1 MLYKGAF
8 IARIPNDEHAESKI
22 AEFKRQ
28 HGQLRLC
35 GRHKDRVGQLK
46 SIGRKPNCHHDLPW
60 RLGSE
65 IVIYRAESGM
75 TYQQFQS
82 LKVGDLVQPYHT
94 AYRSKYGAVGV
105 VVEKKGKNKL
115 RVAFSGKTQWA
126 TRQQMILLTQEEGQQ
141 CHTIIQ

>member
-1 MLYKGAF
+1 MLYKGSF

-46 SIGRKPNCHHDLPW
+46 AVGRKPNHNGDLPW
-60 RLGSE
+60 RLGTE

-75 TYQQFQS
+75 TYQQFKS
-82 LKVGDLVQPYHT
+82 LKVGDLVQPYHP
-94 AYRSKYGAVGV
+94 AYQSRFGKVGV
-105 VVEKKGKNKL
+105 VVEKKGKSDLK
-115 RVAFSGKTQWA
+115 VAFSGVTQWA
-126 TRQQMILLTQEEGQQ
+126 SRQQMILLPQEQG
-141 CHTIIQ
+141 